1 MKNGTTT
8 SSRNAAISPY
18 SSDIARILL
27 GNIHGRADAPHPAL
41 AGCAH
46 AVSGHV
52 AAVHIGSFLRRGNP
66 DPRMSLVGLGCAKTP
81 APAAHVE
88 TSRRNCAAWSRI
100 VLRARCS
107 IPCWRIVFS
116 TFRNCMSFHTG
127 WVIRAGSTHS
137 RRVRH
142 VRFRSESDRRR
153 SKCDPSLRAKRRHS
167 HCSRFPYS
175 ITSSASAS
183 IVGGISRPS
192 AFAVLRLMTRSNL
205 VGCSTGRSAGLAPRK
220 ILST

>member
-66 DPRMSLVGLGCAKTP
+66 DPRMSLVGQSLP
-81 APAAHVE
+81 
-88 TSRRNCAAWSRI
+88 RRSNPHDHACP
-100 VLRARCS
+100 L
-107 IPCWRIVFS
+107 
-116 TFRNCMSFHTG
+116 
-127 WVIRAGSTHS
+127 
-137 RRVRH
+137 
-142 VRFRSESDRRR
+142 RSESDRHK
-153 SKCDPSLRAKRRHS
+153 SKCDAPLRANRVLTR
-167 HCSRFPYS
+167 CSRMHHYS
-175 ITSSASAS
+175 ITSSAATSSLSGTVTPSIRAVSA
-183 IVGGISRPS
+183 
-192 AFAVLRLMTRSNL
+192 LMTSSNL
-205 VGCSTGRSAGLAPRK
+205 LACTTGKSEGFAPLRMRPV
-220 ILST
+220 

>member
-66 DPRMSLVGLGCAKTP
+66 DPRMSLVGQTLPSRDFCGT
-81 APAAHVE
+81 AALPLKPD
-88 TSRRNCAAWSRI
+88 I
-100 VLRARCS
+100 G
-107 IPCWRIVFS
+107 WR
-116 TFRNCMSFHTG
+116 G
-127 WVIRAGSTHS
+127 W
-137 RRVRH
+137 H
-142 VRFRSESDRRR
+142 VRKVPSSGHSLLKRQVNFATPMIPVASSE
-153 SKCDPSLRAKRRHS
+153 PTLGA
-167 HCSRFPYS
+167 
-175 ITSSASAS
+175 
-183 IVGGISRPS
+183 GRPQ
-192 AFAVLRLMTRSNL
+192 N
-205 VGCSTGRSAGLAPRK
+205 
-220 ILST
+220 

>member
-66 DPRMSLVGLGCAKTP
+66 DPRMSLVG
-81 APAAHVE
+81 
-88 TSRRNCAAWSRI
+88 
-100 VLRARCS
+100 
-107 IPCWRIVFS
+107 
-116 TFRNCMSFHTG
+116 
-127 WVIRAGSTHS
+127 HS
-137 RRVRH
+137 RPIRPVLPAGRCPL
-142 VRFRSESDRRR
+142 RPESGPEVERDRQKAR
-153 SKCDPSLRAKRRHS
+153 
-167 HCSRFPYS
+167 
-175 ITSSASAS
+175 
-183 IVGGISRPS
+183 
-192 AFAVLRLMTRSNL
+192 
-205 VGCSTGRSAGLAPRK
+205 
-220 ILST
+220 

>member
-66 DPRMSLVGLGCAKTP
+66 DPRMSLVGHTRSFGDVRLNVRFARKRTRLGDLWARRYRVEAARLTLPFRPVERLAQVQESGCACGE
-81 APAAHVE
+81 ARGRGGLEHAASSSSNAAGAN
-88 TSRRNCAAWSRI
+88 SRK
-100 VLRARCS
+100 
-107 IPCWRIVFS
+107 
-116 TFRNCMSFHTG
+116 M
-127 WVIRAGSTHS
+127 
-137 RRVRH
+137 RRQFNRGQIGM
-142 VRFRSESDRRR
+142 RR
-153 SKCDPSLRAKRRHS
+153 
-167 HCSRFPYS
+167 
-175 ITSSASAS
+175 
-183 IVGGISRPS
+183 
-192 AFAVLRLMTRSNL
+192 
-205 VGCSTGRSAGLAPRK
+205 
-220 ILST
+220 

>member
-66 DPRMSLVGLGCAKTP
+66 DPRMSLVGQKQTLKPT
-81 APAAHVE
+81 
-88 TSRRNCAAWSRI
+88 
-100 VLRARCS
+100 RA
-107 IPCWRIVFS
+107 
-116 TFRNCMSFHTG
+116 MSALPPKDG
-127 WVIRAGSTHS
+127 VIGRQ
-137 RRVRH
+137 
-142 VRFRSESDRRR
+142 
-153 SKCDPSLRAKRRHS
+153 
-167 HCSRFPYS
+167 
-175 ITSSASAS
+175 
-183 IVGGISRPS
+183 
-192 AFAVLRLMTRSNL
+192 L
-205 VGCSTGRSAGLAPRK
+205 VDS
-220 ILST
+220 

>member
-66 DPRMSLVGLGCAKTP
+66 DPRMSLVG
-81 APAAHVE
+81 
-88 TSRRNCAAWSRI
+88 
-100 VLRARCS
+100 
-107 IPCWRIVFS
+107 
-116 TFRNCMSFHTG
+116 
-127 WVIRAGSTHS
+127 HS
-137 RRVRH
+137 RHSRH
-142 VRFRSESDRRR
+142 PGVSGS
-153 SKCDPSLRAKRRHS
+153 PPRADIQAM
-167 HCSRFPYS
+167 P
-175 ITSSASAS
+175 
-183 IVGGISRPS
+183 
-192 AFAVLRLMTRSNL
+192 AFVS
-205 VGCSTGRSAGLAPRK
+205 
-220 ILST
+220 